1 MQRQTSGL
9 LFSYINKSNYHDN
22 CIPRQN
28 TAAQLAAETSKPHNE
43 GEYRACDLV
52 TQDKIWKQ
60 SVASERR
67 CLENWSENWA
77 FLTEYDS
84 KGNVVEKEELPE
96 KISIFS
102 ENVPNT
108 NSGNYGCRHNTEPA
122 KMMQNMEFKFYSDRR
137 RRKMGSD
144 MVCY

>member
-1 MQRQTSGL
+1 MILISVVIVLSRFLKNRMKFL
-9 LFSYINKSNYHDN
+9 L
-22 CIPRQN
+22 Q
-28 TAAQLAAETSKPHNE
+28 
-43 GEYRACDLV
+43 
-52 TQDKIWKQ
+52 
-60 SVASERR
+60 
-67 CLENWSENWA
+67 
-77 FLTEYDS
+77 
-84 KGNVVEKEELPE
+84 GNMVEKEELPE

-144 MVCY
+144 MVCYWPFLSLGISTFLAQMCNGSLFL